1 MAGHSKWANIKHRKA
16 AQDAKRSKIFTKLIK
31 EITVATKEKGDDPET
46 NPRLRLAIQNAK
58 GANMPKDTIE
68 RAIQKGSGADGTH
81 YEEVTYE
88 GYAPHGVA
96 VYVEASTDNTN
107 RTVASVRSI
116 FNKAE
121 GSLSTSGS
129 LDFLFDRKG
138 IFMVELAEDTDH
150 DELLL
155 ELADAGAEDVDFDQE
170 SNMAEITC
178 EMEDF
183 GNVQKKVEELE
194 LNVKSANLERIPT
207 TTKALDDEAFQ
218 QVMRVIDKLEDDD
231 DVNKVYHN
239 LEISEEQMALMD

>member
-31 EITVATKEKGDDPET
+31 EITVATKEGGDDPEM

-68 RAIQKGSGADGTH
+68 RAIQKGSGSDGTN

-107 RTVASVRSI
+107 RTVANVRAI
-116 FNKAE
+116 FNKAD

-138 IFMVELAEDTDH
+138 VFLVELAEGQDP

-155 ELADAGAEDVDFDQE
+155 ELADAGAEDVEFDQE
-170 SNMAEITC
+170 SNSMEITC
-178 EMEDF
+178 VMEDF
-183 GNVQKKVEELE
+183 GNVQKKVDELG
-194 LNVKSANLERIPT
+194 LDVKSANLERIPT
-207 TTKALDDEAFQ
+207 TTKKLDDEAFQ
-218 QVMRVIDKLEDDD
+218 QVMRVIEKLEDDD

-239 LEISEEQMALMD
+239 LEITEEQMDLV